1 MGQRK
6 PSLATRIAEWER
18 RVKRPLTPNEAKRLA
33 ALLRVMLQAD
43 APPARSEQKTLK
55 H

>member
-6 PSLATRIAEWER
+6 PSLDTRVAEWER
-18 RVKRPLTPNEAKRLA
+18 KVQRPLKADEAKRLA
-33 ALLRVMLQAD
+33 ALLRVLLQSES
-43 APPARSEQKTLK
+43 PPSKPQVKSLK

>member
-6 PSLATRIAEWER
+6 PSLDTMVAEWER
-18 RVKRPLTPNEAKRLA
+18 RVQRPLKADEAKRLA
-33 ALLRVMLQAD
+33 ALLRVLLQSEG
-43 APPARSEQKTLK
+43 PPLKSEVKSLK